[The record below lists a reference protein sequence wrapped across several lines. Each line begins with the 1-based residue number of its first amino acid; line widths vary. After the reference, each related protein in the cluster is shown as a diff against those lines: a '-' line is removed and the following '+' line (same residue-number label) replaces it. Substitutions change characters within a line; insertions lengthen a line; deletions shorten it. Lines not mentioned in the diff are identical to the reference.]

1 MEDMMELSIDH
12 IRMSYDK
19 GKTWALDDVCGSMQA
34 GVYGLLGP
42 NGAGK
47 STLMNIMTTNLR
59 PTEGKILLDGKDIF
73 NMGGAYR
80 AMLGYAP
87 QQQKL
92 YDDWTGDQFLWYMAA
107 LKGIPRRLAGEKIG
121 QVLQLVNL
129 TDVQYRKMKTY
140 SGGMRQRILIAQSLL
155 GDPQILI
162 LDEPTAGLD
171 PSERAHIR
179 DFIKTVAGEKIVLI
193 STHVVSDIES
203 IANEVILL
211 ERGRVLRWDTTEHL
225 IREIPGARGLED
237 VYLSLMGDTLQF
249 TRHQTSVNGQRYQ
262 ER

>member
-1 MEDMMELSIDH
+1 
-12 IRMSYDK
+12 
-19 GKTWALDDVCGSMQA
+19 
-34 GVYGLLGP
+34 
-42 NGAGK
+42 
-47 STLMNIMTTNLR
+47 
-59 PTEGKILLDGKDIF
+59 LDGKDIF

-211 ERGRVLRWDTTEHL
+211 KRGRVLRWDTTEHL